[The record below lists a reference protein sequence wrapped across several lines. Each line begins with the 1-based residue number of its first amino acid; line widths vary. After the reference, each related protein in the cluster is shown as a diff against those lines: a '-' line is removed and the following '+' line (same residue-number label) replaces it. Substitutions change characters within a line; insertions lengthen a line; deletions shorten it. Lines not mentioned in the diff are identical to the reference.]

1 MHRRLAVVVVALVA
15 ASACYGKKTVN
26 TTPRGAYQIEPIVNG
41 SFIVE
46 PRSFKPFKVTVA
58 PGSVNPRV
66 EGTFTASGAN
76 NDIEVMLLEASQFQN
91 WEQRNKFTSAY
102 QSGRVTADKLAVPLP
117 PQEGTYY
124 VVFSNRFSLISNKAV
139 VADIVLHCDKGKKNA
154 PPRAVLKGRAAVRLK
169 PDTTATQS
177 SAS

>member
-26 TTPRGAYQIEPIVNG
+26 TTAGGAYQIEPIVNG

-154 PPRAVLKGRAAVRLK
+154 PPRAGY
-169 PDTTATQS
+169 
-177 SAS
+177 

>member
-1 MHRRLAVVVVALVA
+1 MYRRLAVVVFTLVVA
-15 ASACYGKKTVN
+15 AACYGKKAVN
-26 TTPRGAYQIEPIVNG
+26 TTAQGPYQIEPIVNG

-46 PRSFKPFKVTVA
+46 PRSYKPFKVTVA

-91 WEQRNKFTSAY
+91 WEKRSKFTVAY
-102 QSGRVTADKLAVPLP
+102 QSGRVTSDKLAIPLP
-117 PQEGTYY
+117 AQEGTYY

-139 VADIVLHCDKGKKNA
+139 VADIVLHCDKGKKQA
-154 PPRAVLKGRAAVRLK
+154 PAR
-169 PDTTATQS
+169 TAY
-177 SAS
+177 

>member
-1 MHRRLAVVVVALVA
+1 MHRRLAVVVFAFVM
-15 ASACYGKKTVN
+15 ASACYGKKTVS
-26 TTPRGAYQIEPIVNG
+26 TTAQGPYQIEPIVNG

-46 PRSFKPFKVTVA
+46 PRSFKPFKVIVA
-58 PGSVNPRV
+58 PGSVNPRL

-91 WEQRNKFTSAY
+91 WEQRNKFTVAY
-102 QSGRVTADKLAVPLP
+102 QSGRVTSDKLAIPLP

-139 VADIVLHCDKGKKNA
+139 VADIVLHCDKGKKK
-154 PPRAVLKGRAAVRLK
+154 PPLRGGN
-169 PDTTATQS
+169 
-177 SAS
+177 

>member
-26 TTPRGAYQIEPIVNG
+26 TTARGAYQIEPIVNG

>member
-1 MHRRLAVVVVALVA
+1 MHRRLAVVVVALMA
-15 ASACYGKKTVN
+15 AACYGKKTVN
-26 TTPRGAYQIEPIVNG
+26 TTAQGPYQIEPIVNG

-58 PGSVNPRV
+58 HGSVNPRV
-66 EGTFTASGAN
+66 EGSFTASGAN

-91 WEQRNKFTSAY
+91 WEKRNKFTVAY
-102 QSGRVTADKLAVPLP
+102 QSGRVTSDKLAIPLP

-139 VADIVLHCDKGKKNA
+139 VADIVLHCDKGKKR
-154 PPRAVLKGRAAVRLK
+154 PPLRGGN
-169 PDTTATQS
+169 
-177 SAS
+177 

>member
-1 MHRRLAVVVVALVA
+1 MHRRLGVVVVALA
-15 ASACYGKKTVN
+15 ISSACYGKKAVN
-26 TTPRGAYQIEPIVNG
+26 TTAQGPYQIEPIVTG

-76 NDIEVMLLEASQFQN
+76 NDIEVVLLEASQFQN
-91 WEQRNKFTSAY
+91 WEKRNKFTVAY
-102 QSGRVTADKLAVPLP
+102 QSGRVTSDKLAIPLP

-139 VADIVLHCDKGKKNA
+139 VADIVLHCDKGKKS
-154 PPRAVLKGRAAVRLK
+154 PPLRGG
-169 PDTTATQS
+169 S
-177 SAS
+177 N

>member
-1 MHRRLAVVVVALVA
+1 MKRRLAAVLFTLVMA
-15 ASACYGKKTVN
+15 AACYGKKAV
-26 TTPRGAYQIEPIVNG
+26 TTTARGSYQIEPIVNG
-41 SFIVE
+41 SFVVE
-46 PRSFKPFKVTVA
+46 PRSYKPFKVTVA

-91 WEQRNKFTSAY
+91 FEKRNKFTVAY
-102 QSGRVTADKLAVPLP
+102 QSGRVTSDKLAVPLP

-139 VADIVLHCDKGKKNA
+139 VADIVLHCDKGKKKA
-154 PPRAVLKGRAAVRLK
+154 PARAGY
-169 PDTTATQS
+169 
-177 SAS
+177 

>member
-1 MHRRLAVVVVALVA
+1 MHRRLGVVVVALA
-15 ASACYGKKTVN
+15 ISSACYGKKAVN
-26 TTPRGAYQIEPIVNG
+26 TTAQGPYQIEPIVNG

-76 NDIEVMLLEASQFQN
+76 NDIEVVLLEASQFQN
-91 WEQRNKFTSAY
+91 WEKRNKFTVAY
-102 QSGRVTADKLAVPLP
+102 QSGRVTSDKLAIPLP

-139 VADIVLHCDKGKKNA
+139 VADIVLHCDKGKK
-154 PPRAVLKGRAAVRLK
+154 VKRAAYN
-169 PDTTATQS
+169 
-177 SAS
+177 